1 MPPLPRRYRLH
12 ADGQFL
18 IRSAPRTS
26 QASTQPSFS
35 TPPVPAR
42 SSTAPYKLSPDS
54 SERLHP
60 RAPARPPSPIRFQPR
75 PVVAARSAQPPS
87 ENERIEDSA
96 AAATPPRTL
105 SRHRRAD
112 FAAPESFPIHRAGL
126 LDREQ
131 VLPRARSPIKLRRK
145 NAD

>member
-1 MPPLPRRYRLH
+1 MPPPPRRYRLH
-12 ADGQFL
+12 ADRQFP
-18 IRSAPRTS
+18 IPSAPRTS

-60 RAPARPPSPIRFQPR
+60 REPARPPSPIRFRPR
-75 PVVAARSAQPPS
+75 PVVAARSARPPN
-87 ENERIEDSA
+87 ENERIPDSA
-96 AAATPPRTL
+96 AVATPPGTL
-105 SRHRRAD
+105 SRHRRTD
-112 FAAPESFPIHRAGL
+112 FAGPESSPTHRARL

-131 VLPRARSPIKLRRK
+131 VPPRARSPTKLRRP
-145 NAD
+145 NAG